1 MKPKP
6 FHNPALNHRLG
17 IALLRQP
24 QPMRKVERQTP
35 VWYDAAIMTAAFAI
49 VGGALLVYLKQPN

>member
-6 FHNPALNHRLG
+6 FRNPAINRRLG

-24 QPMRKVERQTP
+24 QMSKVERQTP
-35 VWYDAAIMTAAFAI
+35 LWYDALIMATAFAI
-49 VGGALLVYLKQPN
+49 VGGALLVYIKQPS

>member
-1 MKPKP
+1 MKTKP

-24 QPMRKVERQTP
+24 QMRKVERQTP
-35 VWYDAAIMTAAFAI
+35 VWYDALIMTAAFAI
-49 VGGALLVYLKQPN
+49 VGGALLILIKQPN